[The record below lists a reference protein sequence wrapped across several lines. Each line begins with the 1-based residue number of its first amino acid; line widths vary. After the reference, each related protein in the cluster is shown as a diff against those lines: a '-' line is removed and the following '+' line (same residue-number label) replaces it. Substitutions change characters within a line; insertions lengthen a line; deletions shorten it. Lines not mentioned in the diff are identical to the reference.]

1 MVGCSGK
8 IDLVFMLDSAGTV
21 HLERFQ
27 NLTNFAI
34 SIVNQMDI
42 GLTQTRVAL
51 VYWGGEAYVGFHLNQ
66 YTTKQDVN
74 QAIRNT
80 PYLGNK
86 TNTASA
92 FRTLR
97 RLIFV
102 EENGD
107 RRDAE
112 NFVIFVA
119 NGDSTVDQSLTIAE
133 AIQSRLNGNHMITVG
148 VETQMQKSLELE
160 AITSFPRDFN
170 SLYAPSF
177 RALPNVT
184 AAVVAATCNSQFQ
197 MITSQMHL

>member
-1 MVGCSGK
+1 
-8 IDLVFMLDSAGTV
+8 MLDSAGTV

-42 GLTQTRVAL
+42 RLTQTRVAL

-66 YTTKQDVN
+66 YATKQDVN

-197 MITSQMHL
+197 TITSQMHL